1 MTNQSRVSEF
11 LLRGFSYTPELQV
24 FPTSIFLIIY
34 LVALIENLL
43 IITVIIYSHQLH
55 TPMYFFLANLSF
67 QDLGSI
73 STTAPK
79 SIANSLMNT
88 EAISYSGCACQV
100 FFLVF
105 FMMSHLFLLGGM
117 AYDRYVAIC
126 KPLHYEIVMK
136 RKTCIQMATSAW
148 LSGLFYST
156 LHTGNTFT
164 VQYCSNIVNQ
174 FFCEIPQLLKIS
186 CSDPFFPE
194 VWTITFG
201 TSLAF
206 INFLLVAFSYIQ
218 IFRAVLRIPS
228 TEGKQKAFSTC
239 LPHLIVIS
247 LFLVSGTFAYLK
259 PMSNS
264 PSVLDLLL
272 SILYCIVPPVMNPLI
287 YSMRNKELKM
297 AFWKMIVNI
306 LPHVLHKKHSPAN
319 VS

>member
-11 LLRGFSYTPELQV
+11 LLHGFSDTQERQV
-24 FPTSIFLIIY
+24 FQTIIFLIIY

-79 SIANSLMNT
+79 SVANSLMNT
-88 EAISYSGCACQV
+88 EAISYSGCVCQV

-105 FMMSHLFLLGGM
+105 FMISHLFLLGGM

-126 KPLHYEIVMK
+126 KPLHYETVMNK
-136 RKTCIQMATSAW
+136 KTCIQMATSAW

-156 LHTGNTFT
+156 LYAGNTFT
-164 VQYCSNIVNQ
+164 VQFCSNIVNQ
-174 FFCEIPQLLKIS
+174 FFCEIPQLMKIS
-186 CSDPFFPE
+186 CSDPYFPDIW
-194 VWTITFG
+194 VMTFGSCLACINFALITF
-201 TSLAF
+201 
-206 INFLLVAFSYIQ
+206 SYVQ
-218 IFRAVLRIPS
+218 IFRAVLKIPS
-228 TEGKQKAFSTC
+228 TQGKQKVFSTC
-239 LPHLIVIS
+239 LPHLIVVS

-259 PMSNS
+259 PISSS

-306 LPHVLHKKHSPAN
+306 LPHILHKKHSPAN